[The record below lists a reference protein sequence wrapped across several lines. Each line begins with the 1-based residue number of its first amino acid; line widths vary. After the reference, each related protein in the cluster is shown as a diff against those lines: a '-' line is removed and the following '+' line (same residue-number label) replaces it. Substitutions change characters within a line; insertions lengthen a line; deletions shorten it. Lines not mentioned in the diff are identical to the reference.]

1 MSLLTAYAVS
11 STTPAILWRRCLR
24 TAYPVFRVVLFSAL
38 FDSIHSGVQVAFI
51 GLIRTACRSAPRRFA
66 TLGLDSFFLR
76 PPYLALLVLST
87 CPRYFQSTCVGLLAL
102 RLCLHR
108 STILT
113 WPATP
118 LLNARQQTAVAR
130 LLNRTR
136 FTRWVSEIGEAFSP
150 TSVRLSSLGTFL
162 PNPLCSC
169 LRLWVRVSVDI
180 SKNFVEWWW
189 PVGLSTPQIY
199 CGFTN
204 MQTLAKRNF
213 GEPTPLIGIY
223 RANCL
228 IISTQK
234 KVTSKWNLE
243 SF

>member
-1 MSLLTAYAVS
+1 M
-11 STTPAILWRRCLR
+11 
-24 TAYPVFRVVLFSAL
+24 LFSAL
-38 FDSIHSGVQVAFI
+38 FDSICSGVQVAFI
-51 GLIRTACRSAPRRFA
+51 GLLRTACRSAPRRFA
-66 TLGLDSFFLR
+66 SLGLDSFFLR

-102 RLCLHR
+102 RYCLHH

-118 LLNARQQTAVAR
+118 LLNAREKVAVAHW
-130 LLNRTR
+130 LNRTR
-136 FTRWVSEIGEAFSP
+136 FTRWVSEIGEALSP

-162 PNPLCSC
+162 PTALCSC

-189 PVGLSTPQIY
+189 PVGLSTSQIY
-199 CGFTN
+199 CDFTN
-204 MQTLAKRNF
+204 MQTFTKRNF
-213 GEPTPLIGIY
+213 EEPTPLIGIY

-228 IISTQK
+228 IISTK
-234 KVTSKWNLE
+234 KIFTSKWNLE